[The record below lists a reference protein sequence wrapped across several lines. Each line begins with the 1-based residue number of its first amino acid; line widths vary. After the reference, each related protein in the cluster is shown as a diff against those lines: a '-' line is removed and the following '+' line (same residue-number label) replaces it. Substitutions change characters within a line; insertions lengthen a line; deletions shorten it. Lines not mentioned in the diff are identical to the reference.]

1 MYNSFLLLNTSIIIG
16 YVVYYII
23 HCYCMSLY
31 RLVFKQRLSYD
42 TSVSVSYLAARMT
55 VVGCQSQYCGVL
67 CVCPFSL
74 ASEKKRHVCLIV
86 ALTAA
91 QTVRVHEICDK
102 TVFQLGS
109 VLPVSAAAISV
120 DKVDMKH

>member
-1 MYNSFLLLNTSIIIG
+1 M
-16 YVVYYII
+16 
-23 HCYCMSLY
+23 
-31 RLVFKQRLSYD
+31 FKQRLSYD

-67 CVCPFSL
+67 CMCPFSL

-102 TVFQLGS
+102 PVFQLGS